1 MIFPCSKQ
9 LILFLNQVHPRKK
22 MIGDKLI
29 AAVGSPNF
37 IFFQYGNLKNAD
49 WNDLR
54 FELGKENIKITVFPN
69 KISCKVL
76 EGTRYENLRFLF
88 KSFTATCYS
97 TEDNLQAMLKI
108 VKNFPQLQLMGGK
121 VGDQILSRN
130 QVTEHGKLPPI
141 EMLQAEFLQV
151 LLQPA
156 QKLGNLVSQS
166 QRQLCS
172 NLEQYVSQQ
181 KEEAK
186 N

>member
-1 MIFPCSKQ
+1 
-9 LILFLNQVHPRKK
+9 
-22 MIGDKLI
+22 MIGDKLL
-29 AAVGSPNF
+29 AAVESPNF
-37 IFFQYGNLKNAD
+37 IFFQYSNVKNAD

-76 EGTRYENLRFLF
+76 QGTRYENLGLLF
-88 KSFTATCYS
+88 KSFTAACYS

-108 VKNFPQLQLMGGK
+108 MKKFPQLQLMGGK

-130 QVTEHGKLPPI
+130 QVIEHGKLPPI
-141 EMLQAEFLQV
+141 EVLQAEFLQI

-156 QKLGNLVSQS
+156 QKLGNLLSQS

-172 NLEQYVSQQ
+172 NLEQYISAQ
-181 KEEAK
+181 KEEARD
-186 N
+186 